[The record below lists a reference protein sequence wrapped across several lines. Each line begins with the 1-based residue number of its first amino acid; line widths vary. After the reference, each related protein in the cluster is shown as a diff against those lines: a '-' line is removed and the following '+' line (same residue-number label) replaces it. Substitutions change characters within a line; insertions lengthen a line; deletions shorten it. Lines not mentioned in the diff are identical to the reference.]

1 MFTYI
6 LAYLTELPNVAKS
19 LCYSTQFRV
28 QGSGCLADISTG
40 VTTFDPKAQATTK
53 THYAWLDKSKCSY
66 QQLSATNPEVYL
78 QIDSSTNKPTGV
90 GLLPADYQLQLAG
103 KLDDQSIATIPVI
116 TETVDE
122 PVSASVEV

>member
-122 PVSASVEV
+122 PVPASTEV